1 VVIDDLLDARDE
13 LDRLLDQ
20 ALPALAERPNAEAA
34 EVLAVLLVAP
44 LRKTGPTDRMRRLVV
59 RGLETRATPTAAAV
73 LEAIAALAEP
83 DTGRRAAEALG
94 RLHER
99 GVHGDIDGIAAT
111 ALEEG
116 WTVRAPEPAEAF
128 AAVVRRPGEPGAR
141 LLKLW
146 LEPGEG
152 ATAGLLAGGWTEPTD
167 DRRLARERER
177 FARLA
182 ATAGA
187 GEGDEP
193 QAGTLD
199 ATAAAAELDR
209 IVRRAGELDV
219 PLAEG
224 VALVIAQLRR
234 AAGEP
239 EWPAFDVVAVPEPP
253 QKRGRA
259 GKRR

>member
-1 VVIDDLLDARDE
+1 VIDDLLDARDE
-13 LDRLLDQ
+13 LDKLLDQ

-44 LRKTGPTDRMRRLVV
+44 LRRTGPTDRMRRLVV
-59 RGLETRATPTAAAV
+59 RGLQARATPTSAAV

-83 DTGRRAAEALG
+83 DTARRAAEALE
-94 RLHER
+94 RLGER
-99 GVHGDIDGIAAT
+99 GVHGDIEGVGAT

-116 WTVRAPEPAEAF
+116 WIVRAPEPAEAF

-146 LEPGEG
+146 LEPG
-152 ATAGLLAGGWTEPTD
+152 GLLAGGWTEPAD
-167 DRRLARERER
+167 DRRLGKERER
-177 FARLA
+177 FSRMA
-182 ATAGA
+182 ATAGS

-193 QAGTLD
+193 RAKALD
-199 ATAAAAELDR
+199 PAATAAELDR
-209 IVRRAGELDV
+209 LVRRAGELDV

-224 VALVIAQLRR
+224 VALVIAQLWH

-253 QKRGRA
+253 QRGRR
-259 GKRR
+259 KRR